1 MTRKVSLPEHL
12 TRWIVQRLPVGDLSR
27 IQFRLGSR
35 IPFWWV
41 VPWGS
46 FSGLT
51 LWNRIYVVENY
62 WFVEPIRRSTLEL
75 ILHEL
80 VHVVQYR
87 RNPITFPFRYVL
99 DHLRYGYERN
109 PAEVEARAI
118 AARLADSFYRELGD
132 GLDMG
137 HGTFDI

>member
-1 MTRKVSLPEHL
+1 MTRMVLLPEYL
-12 TRWIVQRLPVGDLSR
+12 TTWIAKNLPVGDLSR
-27 IQFRLGSR
+27 IQFRLGAR

-41 VPWGS
+41 VPGGR

-51 LWNRIYVVENY
+51 LWNRIYVVENL
-62 WFVEPIRRSTLEL
+62 WFLEPIQRSTLEL

-109 PAEVEARAI
+109 PAEVEARVI
-118 AARLADSFYRELGD
+118 AARLADSFFRTRQNEQRTLNNER
-132 GLDMG
+132 
-137 HGTFDI
+137 